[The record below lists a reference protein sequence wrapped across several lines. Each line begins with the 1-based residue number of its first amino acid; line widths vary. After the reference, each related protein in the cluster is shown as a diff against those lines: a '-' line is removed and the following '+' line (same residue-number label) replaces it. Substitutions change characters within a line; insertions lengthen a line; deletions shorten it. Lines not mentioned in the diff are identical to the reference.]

1 MAATGLYVEK
11 VRVHVQHTA
20 QEYRRNFYHEQ
31 QSASTVPTENKLV
44 WYLEVNS
51 PYHNR
56 HIHIQTATEGL
67 KRRAQL
73 SLQLER
79 I

>member
-11 VRVHVQHTA
+11 VKVHVQHSV

-44 WYLEVNS
+44 RYLEVNS
-51 PYHNR
+51 PYHNT
-56 HIHIQTATEGL
+56 HTQQQDSKEEHCFL
-67 KRRAQL
+67 YN
-73 SLQLER
+73 
-79 I
+79 